1 MRCLAKNKDN
11 SVSIAPDIDSH
22 NSGLPK
28 HIAIIMDGNNRWAKA
43 NSLLGGSGH
52 KAGETALQKIVEH
65 AAKRR
70 IDVLTVFAFSS
81 ENWRRPEQEVGLLMR
96 LFVHALDKRVAE
108 LHKNN
113 IRVRFIGDRARFAPL
128 LQKGMTEAEV
138 KTADNNGM
146 TLVIAVSYG
155 GQWDMAYAAQQLAL
169 QVQAGQ
175 INPQTMTTDEF
186 QQLFQSQIQMSDLPP
201 VDLLIRTGGDFR
213 ISNFLLWQAAY
224 AEFYFSDLL
233 WPDFNEAALDAALES
248 YANRQRRFG
257 RTSAQVEAHHA

>member
-1 MRCLAKNKDN
+1 
-11 SVSIAPDIDSH
+11 VSLAPDIDSQA
-22 NSGLPK
+22 GTLPK

-43 NSLLGGSGH
+43 KGLIGGAGH
-52 KAGETALQKIVEH
+52 KAGETALQKIVEY
-65 AAKRR
+65 AAKSQ
-70 IDVLTVFAFSS
+70 IQVLTVFAFSS

-113 IRVRFIGDRARFAPL
+113 LKVRFIGDRSRFAPL
-128 LQKGMTEAEV
+128 LQQGMHDAEV
-138 KTADNNGM
+138 KTAANTGM

-155 GQWDMAYAAQQLAL
+155 GQWDMAYAAQQIAL

-175 INPQTMTTDEF
+175 INPSQLSSHDFEKLY
-186 QQLFQSQIQMSDLPP
+186 QQQIQMADLPP
-201 VDLLIRTGGDFR
+201 VDLMIRTGGDLR

-233 WPDFNEAALDAALES
+233 WPDFDERALDAALAD
-248 YANRQRRFG
+248 YARRQRRFG

>member
-1 MRCLAKNKDN
+1 M
-11 SVSIAPDIDSH
+11 SIAPDIDSRV
-22 NSGLPK
+22 SGLPK

-65 AAKRR
+65 AAKRQ

-128 LQKGMTEAEV
+128 LQNGMIEAEL
-138 KTADNNGM
+138 KTVTNTGM

-155 GQWDMAYAAQQLAL
+155 GQWDVAHAAHQVAL

-175 INPQTMTTDEF
+175 LDPQAMTTEEF
-186 QQLFQSQIQMSDLPP
+186 QKQLQQHIQMSDLPP

-224 AEFYFSDLL
+224 AEFYFTDLL
-233 WPDFNEAALDAALES
+233 WPDFNGAALDAALED
-248 YANRQRRFG
+248 YAQRQRRFG

>member
-1 MRCLAKNKDN
+1 MSL
-11 SVSIAPDIDSH
+11 APDIDSQA
-22 NSGLPK
+22 GTLPK

-43 NSLLGGSGH
+43 KGLIGGAGH
-52 KAGETALQKIVEH
+52 KAGETALQKIVEY
-65 AAKRR
+65 AAKSQ
-70 IDVLTVFAFSS
+70 IQVLTVFAFSS

-113 IRVRFIGDRARFAPL
+113 LKVRFIGDRSRFAPL
-128 LQKGMTEAEV
+128 LQQGMRDAET
-138 KTADNNGM
+138 KTAANTGM

-155 GQWDMAYAAQQLAL
+155 GQWDMAYAAQQIAL

-175 INPQTMTTDEF
+175 INPS
-186 QQLFQSQIQMSDLPP
+186 QLSSHDFEKLYQKQIQMADLPP
-201 VDLLIRTGGDFR
+201 VDLMIRTGGDLR

-233 WPDFNEAALDAALES
+233 WPDFDERALDEALAD
-248 YANRQRRFG
+248 YARRQRRFG